1 MDRRHLAGNAL
12 QGAKSERYRVRGR
25 QDAAVPNMDFINENL
40 LTILILLP
48 LVGAV
53 LTLAYQMFWKQE
65 GQIKWVT
72 LGITLLNFLVSL
84 AMFSKSTLAGP
95 SGFFFEKNVPWIR
108 AINTNF
114 HVGVDGLSFWLVIL
128 TTFIMPIAVIS
139 TWHAVEKRVT
149 AFYIFLLL
157 LESAMIG
164 VFVSLDLLVFY
175 LFFEASLVPMFFLIG
190 IWGGDNRIYAA
201 VKFFIFTALGSLL
214 MLVAIIAL
222 YYIYAD
228 QTGFAG
234 TFDFVVILDAM
245 KTGTLTFAKI
255 PQVGTLLFMAFA
267 LAFAIKV
274 PLFPFHT
281 WLPDAHTEAPTA
293 GSVILAAVLLKM
305 GTYGLMRFNFALFP
319 DQSREWAWLFITL
332 AIIGIIYGALVAMVQ
347 PDMKRL
353 VAYSSVAHMGFV
365 ILGMFSFTEAGM
377 QGALFTMLSHGVT
390 TGALFLLVGFV
401 YERRHTRE
409 ITQFGGLSNVMPIYA
424 TIFVIT
430 TMASVGLPFLNGFVG
445 EFLIMV
451 GMFQS
456 HVLGVTATT
465 NWNYVAAMLS
475 GTGVIF
481 AAVYLLW
488 MVQRVFFGKVT
499 NAKNKGLADLSWR
512 EIGIMVPLLF
522 LMVYMGVFPKPFL
535 KRSDDVVKAIQER
548 VMHQA
553 GGTIAD
559 GSTSR

>member
-1 MDRRHLAGNAL
+1 
-12 QGAKSERYRVRGR
+12 
-25 QDAAVPNMDFINENL
+25 MDFINENL

-48 LVGAV
+48 VLGAV
-53 LTLAYQMFWKQE
+53 LTLGHQMFWKQE
-65 GQIKWVT
+65 GQLKWLT
-72 LGITLLNFLVSL
+72 LGFTVLNFLVSL
-84 AMFSKSTLAGP
+84 ALFSRSAIAAPG
-95 SGFFFEKNVPWIR
+95 GFSFEKNVPWIK
-108 AINTNF
+108 AIGTNY

-139 TWHAVEKRVT
+139 TWNAVEKRVT
-149 AFYIFLLL
+149 AFYVFLLL

-190 IWGGDNRIYAA
+190 IWGGENRIYAA

-214 MLVAIIAL
+214 MLVAIISL
-222 YYIYAD
+222 FFIYAD
-228 QTGFAG
+228 QTGLG
-234 TFDFVVILDAM
+234 GSFDFVSILGAM
-245 KTGTLTFAKI
+245 KTGTMVLA
-255 PQVGTLLFMAFA
+255 PQAGTLIFLAFA

-274 PLFPFHT
+274 PVFPFHT

-347 PDMKRL
+347 PDVKRL

-365 ILGMFSFTEAGM
+365 ILGMFSFTESGM
-377 QGALFTMLSHGVT
+377 QGALYTMLSHGVT
-390 TGALFLLVGFV
+390 TGALFLLVGFI

-424 TIFVIT
+424 TLFVIT
-430 TMASVGLPFLNGFVG
+430 TMASIGLPFLNGFVG
-445 EFLIMV
+445 EFMIMV
-451 GMFQS
+451 GMFSS
-456 HVLGVTATT
+456 HALSITSSV
-465 NWNYVAAMLS
+465 NWNYVATMFA

-488 MVQRVFFGKVT
+488 MVQRVFFGKTT
-499 NAKNKGLADLSWR
+499 NDKNKSLADLSWR
-512 EIGIMVPLLF
+512 EIGIMVPLIA
-522 LMVYMGVFPKPFL
+522 LMVYMGVYPKPFL
-535 KRSDDVVKAIQER
+535 KRSEESIKAIQAR

-553 GGTIAD
+553 GGVIEKTELKPQTNAEEHK
-559 GSTSR
+559 

>member
-1 MDRRHLAGNAL
+1 MNFL
-12 QGAKSERYRVRGR
+12 Y
-25 QDAAVPNMDFINENL
+25 ENL
-40 LTILILLP
+40 LAILILLP
-48 LVGAV
+48 LIGAF
-53 LTLAYQMFWKQE
+53 LTLAHQMFWKQE
-65 GQIKWVT
+65 GQIKWLT
-72 LGITLLNFLVSL
+72 LGFTLLNFVVSL
-84 AMFSKSTLAGP
+84 AMFGKAAAAPGSYM
-95 SGFFFEKNVPWIR
+95 FEMNVPWIR

-114 HVGVDGLSFWLVIL
+114 HVGVDGLSFWLLIL

-139 TWHAVEKRVT
+139 TWNAVEKRVT

-175 LFFEASLVPMFFLIG
+175 LFFEASLIPMFFLIG
-190 IWGGDNRIYAA
+190 IWGGENRIYAA

-214 MLVAIIAL
+214 MLVAIISL
-222 YYIYAD
+222 YFAYANIP
-228 QTGFAG
+228 GGMSGG
-234 TFDFVVILDAM
+234 TFDLPVLLSAI
-245 KTGTLTFAKI
+245 KIGTLNIA
-255 PQVGTLLFMAFA
+255 PQTATLLFMAFA

-319 DQSREWAWLFITL
+319 EQSREWAWLFITL
-332 AIIGIIYGALVAMVQ
+332 AIVGIIYGALVAMVQ
-347 PDMKRL
+347 PDVKRL

-365 ILGMFSFTEAGM
+365 ILGMFSFTESGM
-377 QGALFTMLSHGVT
+377 QGAIFTMLAHGVT
-390 TGALFLLVGFV
+390 TGALFLLVGFI

-409 ITQFGGLSNVMPIYA
+409 ITQFGGISNVMPIYA
-424 TIFVIT
+424 TVFVIT
-430 TMASVGLPFLNGFVG
+430 TMASIGLPFLNGFVG

-451 GMFQS
+451 GMFKS
-456 HVLGVTATT
+456 SVLGVTASV
-465 NWNYVAAMLS
+465 NWNIIATMLA

-499 NAKNKGLADLSWR
+499 NEKNKTLADLSWR
-512 EIGIMVPLLF
+512 EIGLMIPLIV

-535 KRSDDVVKAIQER
+535 SRSEAAVKAIEAN
-548 VMHQA
+548 VMHQG
-553 GGTIAD
+553 GGTIDTAD
-559 GSTSR
+559 LEPKIAPKVEAPKAEH

>member
-1 MDRRHLAGNAL
+1 
-12 QGAKSERYRVRGR
+12 
-25 QDAAVPNMDFINENL
+25 MDFITENL

-48 LVGAV
+48 AFGAV
-53 LTLAYQMFWKQE
+53 AVLGHAMFWKQE
-65 GQIKWVT
+65 SGLK
-72 LGITLLNFLVSL
+72 GITLVFTIVNFLISL
-84 AMFSKSTLAGP
+84 VLLGSHTASAN
-95 SGFFFEKNVPWIR
+95 GFFFEKNIPWIK
-108 AINTNF
+108 AINTNY
-114 HVGVDGLSFWLVIL
+114 HLGVDGLSLWLVIL
-128 TTFIMPIAVIS
+128 TTFIMPISIVS
-139 TWHAVEKRVT
+139 TWKAVEKRAT

-201 VKFFIFTALGSLL
+201 IKFFIFTALGSLL
-214 MLVAIIAL
+214 MLVAIISL
-222 YYIYAD
+222 YYLHLQA
-228 QTGFAG
+228 TGVG
-234 TFDFVVILDAM
+234 TFDYVVLLNSLKA
-245 KTGTLTFAKI
+245 GYLSFP
-255 PQVGTLLFMAFA
+255 PQTGTLLFFAFA

-305 GTYGLMRFNFALFP
+305 GTYGLMRFNFTLFP
-319 DQSREWAWLFITL
+319 DQSREFAALFIVL

-347 PDMKRL
+347 PDVKRL

-365 ILGMFSFTEAGM
+365 ILGMFSFTELGM
-377 QGALFTMLSHGVT
+377 QGALYVMLAHGVT
-390 TGALFLLVGFV
+390 TGALFLLVGFI
-401 YERRHTRE
+401 YERRHTRA
-409 ITQFGGLSNVMPIYA
+409 ITEFGGLANVMPIYA

-430 TMASVGLPFLNGFVG
+430 TMASIGLPLLNGFVG

-451 GMFQS
+451 GMWKS
-456 HVLGVTATT
+456 IILPISADT
-465 NWNYVAAMLS
+465 NWNYIATMFA

-499 NAKNKGLADLSWR
+499 NPKNKNLKDLSWR
-512 EIGIMVPLLF
+512 EIGLIAPLVF
-522 LMVYMGVFPKPFL
+522 LMVFMGVYPRPFL
-535 KRSDDVVKAIQER
+535 DASKSSIVAIQQR

-553 GGTIAD
+553 GGEIEKAEAAPK
-559 GSTSR
+559 SEVPSSKSEH

>member
-1 MDRRHLAGNAL
+1 MELLN
-12 QGAKSERYRVRGR
+12 S
-25 QDAAVPNMDFINENL
+25 NL

-48 LVGAV
+48 LIGAV
-53 LTLAYQMFWKQE
+53 LTLAHQMFWKQE
-65 GQIKWVT
+65 GQLKWLT
-72 LGITLLNFLVSL
+72 LGFTLLNFVVSL
-84 AMFSKSTLAGP
+84 ALFSKSAVAGP
-95 SGFFFEKNVPWIR
+95 SGFFFEKNVPWIK

-139 TWHAVEKRVT
+139 TWHAVEKKAT
-149 AFYIFLLL
+149 AFYVFLLL

-175 LFFEASLVPMFFLIG
+175 LFFEASLIPMFFLIG
-190 IWGGDNRIYAA
+190 VWGGENRIYAA

-214 MLVAIIAL
+214 MLVAIL
-222 YYIYAD
+222 GLFYLYAD
-228 QTGFAG
+228 QTGLG
-234 TFDFVVILDAM
+234 GSFDFVSILNAM
-245 KTGTLTFAKI
+245 KNGTLVLPPNT
-255 PQVGTLLFMAFA
+255 GMLLFLAFA
-267 LAFAIKV
+267 LAFSIKV

-319 DQSREWAWLFITL
+319 DQSRETAWIFITL

-347 PDMKRL
+347 PDVKRL

-365 ILGMFSFTEAGM
+365 MLGMFSFTESGM
-377 QGALFTMLSHGVT
+377 QGALYTMLAHGVT
-390 TGALFLLVGFV
+390 TGALFLLVGFI

-409 ITQFGGLSNVMPIYA
+409 IKQFGGLANVMPIY
-424 TIFVIT
+424 TTVFVIT

-445 EFLIMV
+445 EFLIMI

-456 HVLGVTATT
+456 KVLGVTATV
-465 NWNYVAAMLS
+465 NWNYIAAMAA

-488 MVQRVFFGKVT
+488 MTQRVFFGKVT
-499 NAKNKGLADLSWR
+499 NDKNKTLADLSWR
-512 EIGIMVPLLF
+512 EIGLMVPLIV
-522 LMVYMGVFPKPFL
+522 LMVYMGVHPKPIL
-535 KRSDDVVKAIQER
+535 QRSEGVIKGLQER

-553 GGTIAD
+553 GGTIEHAD
-559 GSTSR
+559 AKPAATIPKAEH